1 MEPIKN
7 YFGESN
13 IQHVFKK
20 ALKRHLNKIPN
31 NNSEETSPSKIGKKE
46 SSDFTLFLHD
56 FPKESD
62 IQKLSLYLTPIA
74 VTNELENRI
83 KENKYLREDEAGNL
97 FLTKSNFMEE
107 ILKINTKFLQIENSL
122 IEIKNNIQQNNENN
136 LSLFALRQNLED
148 FISEVDEKEKKLSS
162 TVSDFKK
169 DQIQKIEDLKKLV
182 DTTLQ
187 FKQEYVANVNSLN
200 TSINQL
206 RNEIRTVDNKA
217 LYASTFNNYKRTHEN
232 NFNTRVRNEEA
243 KLKDELLKLIDS
255 KINSLFNKK
264 ENYPSLP
271 IEEKVILEN

>member
-162 TVSDFKK
+162 TVSDFKE